1 MQSRHPVL
9 RVRTAIGPARQGRPR
24 SLATVLAL
32 VLVLAMPVA
41 SPVAGAPP
49 STATQSGP
57 ASATSPPRDPTLDI
71 PARPPANPAPAALA
85 VPPGATRLISID
97 RAGGF
102 ANAASAG
109 TPDGAIPRAAGG
121 ASVSSNGRFVAFPSA
136 ASDLV
141 AGDNNRAM
149 DIFVRDRR
157 APGSTIRL
165 PVTTGVPGPQGRAIH
180 PSISADGSA
189 VAFAYVAPPP
199 AAVTF
204 LPPCAGR
211 PTILLWRRATGT
223 TQVVSFFPN
232 GALACTATEPSV
244 SADGRYVAF
253 TWTGTG
259 DTAIANR
266 EVYVRDTVA
275 GTTVRASSNQAGAT
289 ANADSFDPAISPD
302 GRLVAFASDA
312 SDLVA
317 GDANKV
323 RDVFAYT
330 MATGAI
336 ELVSFGAGGQAN
348 GPSEAPAISNDGS
361 RIAFE
366 SRATNLVAGTSPN
379 VQNVFVRDRAGGG
392 TLLASFAPGGG
403 AATGD
408 SGQASISG
416 DGAIV
421 AFASAA
427 PNLIASADNA
437 VLASLPEAGGG
448 GYEVYAH
455 DMLSGGTIRI
465 SDTPTGAPGGS
476 QSLRPA
482 IGGNGRYVAFESTS
496 ALLFAGDTNNVRDVF
511 LRDLPPAP
519 TIGPATLDF
528 GTRAVGVTGAPL
540 AAILSNAGWGPLTV
554 AEASKSGAAAADF
567 EVVLNSCQGRTLRWT
582 ESCPVTVV
590 FTPTAQG
597 SRVAALAVAHN
608 GPGSPAAVRLLGGGS
623 LAVLELD
630 PPIGQ
635 PGIVTIAT
643 GSGFPANTQVSLL
656 WSRGISSNLPAITT
670 DATGAFRVQVLV
682 FHNDI
687 VGARDLLASP
697 VGSTAF
703 PPFGVPF
710 LVLEASSQP
719 PRFIVQSPYDDRP
732 PTLVMRR

>member
-1 MQSRHPVL
+1 MQPRHPVL
-9 RVRTAIGPARQGRPR
+9 RVPTAIGPASQGRPR
-24 SLATVLAL
+24 ARALAAALGL
-32 VLVLAMPVA
+32 VLTLVT
-41 SPVAGAPP
+41 PVAGAPP
-49 STATQSGP
+49 PPSAQGRTAL
-57 ASATSPPRDPTLDI
+57 APRPTTADI
-71 PARPPANPAPAALA
+71 PAKPPTQAAPAPLAA
-85 VPPGATRLISID
+85 PPGATRLISID
-97 RAGGF
+97 RGGGF

-109 TPDGAIPRAAGG
+109 TPDGVIARAAGG
-121 ASVSSNGRFVAFPSA
+121 PSVSSNGRFVAFPSA

-149 DIFVRDRR
+149 DVFLRDRR
-157 APGSTIRL
+157 APASTIRL
-165 PVTTGVPGPQGRAIH
+165 PVPGGAPPALGRAIH

-204 LPPCAGR
+204 VPPCASR
-211 PTILLWRRATGT
+211 PTVVLWRRATGT
-223 TQVVSFFPN
+223 TEVVSFFPN
-232 GALACTATEPSV
+232 GTIACPATEPSV

-253 TWTGTG
+253 TWTGSG

-275 GTTVRASSNQAGAT
+275 GTTVRASSNQAGST
-289 ANADSFDPAISPD
+289 ANADSFDPAISAD
-302 GRLVAFASDA
+302 GRIVAYASEA

-330 MATGAI
+330 MATGSI
-336 ELVSFGAGGQAN
+336 DLVSVGGGGQAN
-348 GPSEAPAISNDGS
+348 GPSEGPAVSADGG

-379 VQNVFVRDRAGGG
+379 AQNVFVRDRAGGG
-392 TLLASFAPGGG
+392 TILVSSAPGGG

-408 SGQASISG
+408 SGQASISA

-427 PNLIASADNA
+427 PNLLASADNA
-437 VLASLPEAGGG
+437 ILASLPEAGGAG
-448 GYEVYAH
+448 FEVYAR
-455 DMLSGGTIRI
+455 DTVTGQTIRV
-465 SDTPTGAPGGS
+465 SDTPGGAAGGS

-482 IGGNGRYVAFESTS
+482 VAGNGRFVAFESTS
-496 ALLFAGDTNNVRDVF
+496 ALLVAGDTNKVRDVF
-511 LRDLPPAP
+511 FRDMPPAP
-519 TIGPATLDF
+519 AIGPATLDF
-528 GTRAVGVTGAPL
+528 GTRAVGVTGPPL
-540 AAILSNAGWGPLTV
+540 AAILTNAGWGPLTV
-554 AEASKSGAAAADF
+554 AEATKSGAAAADF
-567 EVVLNSCQGRTLRWT
+567 EVVLNSCLGRALRWL

-590 FTPTAQG
+590 FTPTDRG
-597 SRVAALAVAHN
+597 GRVATLAVAHN
-608 GPGSPAAVRLLGGGS
+608 GPGSPATVRLLGGGS
-623 LAVLELD
+623 LAVLKLD

-643 GSGFPANTQVSLL
+643 GSGFPANTQVSLA
-656 WSRGISSNLPAITT
+656 WSRGISPNLPPITT
-670 DATGAFRVQVLV
+670 DGAGNFRVQVLV

-687 VGARDLLASP
+687 IGARDLVASP
-697 VGSTAF
+697 VGSTVF
-703 PPFGVPF
+703 PPFGVAF

-719 PRFIVQSPYDDRP
+719 PRFIVQAPYDERP